1 MRAGNC
7 VPSAVLRLRV
17 RYYLMRSLQQRIK
30 SMEESITVAYAAP
43 SPSSLTPHP
52 HPHPSTEE
60 YIPTLLYL
68 GVAMYDPF

>member
-1 MRAGNC
+1 
-7 VPSAVLRLRV
+7 
-17 RYYLMRSLQQRIK
+17 
-30 SMEESITVAYAAP
+30 MEESITVAYAAP